1 MAAPAF
7 RRAHDVY
14 DAAMMRSLS
23 TSDVRR
29 ALSFAAVVVCCGCS
43 RYVELGNTAPVPGG
57 DVRLTLSMRAYEVA
71 YGPIGSAVR
80 LIEGKLVSAGDSTIE
95 IAVTGVTR
103 TTGFD
108 ETWSGQ
114 QVSVARSNI
123 TSIESKRLSVP
134 RTLGTLGAVVAGS
147 FVARGAIGG
156 GEGTS
161 SGVKKPGGGN

>member
-1 MAAPAF
+1 MAAGVF
-7 RRAHDVY
+7 GCVLDVY
-14 DAAMMRSLS
+14 DAAMKQTVS
-23 TSDVRR
+23 TFDVRCAFFSA
-29 ALSFAAVVVCCGCS
+29 ALLVCCGCS

-57 DVRLTLSMRAYEVA
+57 DVRLTLSMRAYELA

-80 LIEGKLVSAGDSTIE
+80 QIEGKLLSADDSTIE
-95 IAVTGVTR
+95 IGVTGVTR

-108 ETWSGQ
+108 EAWSGEH
-114 QVSVARSNI
+114 VSVARSNI

-161 SGVKKPGGGN
+161 SGIKKPGGGN

>member
-1 MAAPAF
+1 MAAGVF
-7 RRAHDVY
+7 RCVLDVY
-14 DAAMMRSLS
+14 DAAMKQTVSPF
-23 TSDVRR
+23 DVRR
-29 ALSFAAVVVCCGCS
+29 AFFSAALVVCCGCS
-43 RYVELGNTAPVPGG
+43 RYVDLGNTAPVPGG

-80 LIEGKLVSAGDSTIE
+80 QIEGKLLSAGDSTIE
-95 IAVTGVTR
+95 MGVTGVTR

-108 ETWSGQ
+108 ETWSGEH
-114 QVSVARSNI
+114 VSVARSNI

-161 SGVKKPGGGN
+161 SGIKKPGGGN